1 MLIFI
6 FALSG
11 ALETYTMN
19 KSNREI
25 SALMNLQ
32 PQEATRLIG
41 DQEEIVSI
49 SDLQTGDLLLVKPG
63 ERVPSDGIVV
73 SGQTTIDQAAITVE
87 SVP

>member
-1 MLIFI
+1 
-6 FALSG
+6 
-11 ALETYTMN
+11 MN

-49 SDLQTGDLLLVKPG
+49 SDFI
-63 ERVPSDGIVV
+63 GIR
-73 SGQTTIDQAAITVE
+73 
-87 SVP
+87 